1 MKSANR
7 YSSRLKR
14 QVDQRKVQ
22 IRILGERTRQVLLFA
37 ALVGT
42 VTGVGVAG
50 FERIAQAMLFERLI
64 EAPLHW
70 QVLAPGAGLLI
81 AAFSLKYLAN
91 GASSGTADEYVRNFH
106 DARSSMDLRPL
117 PGRLLASIATL
128 GGGGALGYE
137 GPSLYLGSSLGSA
150 IQRRF
155 GRFFSAQDV
164 KLLLVCGAAAGVS
177 AIFKAPATGLIFALE
192 VPYRE
197 DLARSMLLPAGI
209 ASAAS
214 YLTFVALGST
224 DPIFQVSGSPPFDLR
239 DLGGSLLLGIL
250 CGIGARLYTMLIGRA
265 KNMAAHRHFL
275 KRALAGGL
283 ALGGIALTAD
293 FLFGSPLTLGAGYD
307 NLTWALDPSRTVLLV
322 LGLFLLR
329 AAATIA
335 TVAGSGVGGLFI
347 PLVIQGALLGRIVGG
362 LVDPA
367 AGPFFLPLVGAAAFL
382 SAGYRVPL
390 AGVMFVAETTGRP
403 GFIIPGLIAS
413 VVAQLFMGSYSA
425 SAYQRATKGGHLER
439 RFDLPV
445 SAALDKKVPRI
456 SPALTV
462 EEFLNSSMAK
472 KGGVFPVVQEDG
484 QYVGVVDV
492 EDLRKLPQDARSENT
507 IRDVVPDG
515 GPVARVRWLLRDA
528 MLAMAEAGL
537 DSIPVLDGNN
547 FVGMVTVTETLKLEE
562 LLRKTKA

>member
-1 MKSANR
+1 M
-7 YSSRLKR
+7 
-14 QVDQRKVQ
+14 Q

-37 ALVGT
+37 VLVGT
-42 VTGVGVAG
+42 LTGVGVAG
-50 FERIAQAMLFERLI
+50 FDRIAQEMLFERLL
-64 EAPLHW
+64 EAPLQW
-70 QVLAPGAGLLI
+70 QVLAPGAGLLV
-81 AAFSLKYLAN
+81 AALSLKYLAN
-91 GASSGTADEYVRNFH
+91 GASPGTADEYVRNFH
-106 DARSSMDLRPL
+106 DARSSMDSRPL
-117 PGRLLASIATL
+117 PGRMLASVATL

-137 GPSLYLGSSLGSA
+137 GPSLYLGSAVGSA

-209 ASAAS
+209 ASASS
-214 YLTFVALGST
+214 YLTFVTLEST
-224 DPIFQVSGSPPFDLR
+224 APIFQVSGSPPFDLR

-250 CGIGARLYTMLIGRA
+250 CGIGARLYTMLISRA
-265 KNMAAHRHFL
+265 KTMAARRHFI
-275 KRALAGGL
+275 KRALAGGA
-283 ALGGIALTAD
+283 ALGGLALTAD
-293 FLFGSPLTLGAGYD
+293 FLFGSPLTLGPGYD
-307 NLTWALDPSRTVLLV
+307 NLTWALDPSRTVVLV
-322 LGLFLLR
+322 SGLFLLR

-362 LVDPA
+362 LVNPA

-413 VVAQLFMGSYSA
+413 VVAQLFMGPYSA

-445 SAALDKKVPRI
+445 SAALDKNVTRI
-456 SPALTV
+456 SPEMTIA
-462 EEFLNSSMAK
+462 EFLDSPLSG
-472 KGGVFPVVQEDG
+472 KGSIFPVVEQDG
-484 QYVGVVDV
+484 QYVGVIEID
-492 EDLRKLPQDARSENT
+492 DLRKLPHDQQSEQT
-507 IRDVVPDG
+507 MRDVVPDG
-515 GPVARVRWLLRDA
+515 KPVARVRWLLRDA
-528 MLAMAEAGL
+528 MLAMAEAGV

-547 FVGMVTVTETLKLEE
+547 FVGIVTVQETLKLEE
-562 LLRKTKA
+562 LLRKTTS

>member
-1 MKSANR
+1 M
-7 YSSRLKR
+7 
-14 QVDQRKVQ
+14 
-22 IRILGERTRQVLLFA
+22 RILGERTRQVLLFA

-42 VTGVGVAG
+42 LTGVGVAG
-50 FERIAQAMLFERLI
+50 FERIAQEILFERLL

-70 QVLAPGAGLLI
+70 QILAPGAGLLV
-81 AAFSLKYLAN
+81 AALSLRYLAM
-91 GASSGTADEYVRNFH
+91 GAGPGTADEFVHNFH
-106 DARSSMDLRPL
+106 DARSGMDLRPL

-137 GPSLYLGSSLGSA
+137 GPSLYLGSSVGSA

-155 GRFFSAQDV
+155 GRFFSAQDA

-214 YLTFVALGST
+214 YLTFVTLEST

-239 DLGGSLLLGIL
+239 DLGGSLLLGAL
-250 CGIGARLYTMLIGRA
+250 CGIGARLFTMLISRV
-265 KNMAAHRHFL
+265 KNSAARRHFL
-275 KRALAGGL
+275 KRALLGGAALGGL
-283 ALGGIALTAD
+283 AFSAD
-293 FLFGSPLTLGAGYD
+293 FLLGSPLTLGPGYD
-307 NLTWALDPSRTVLLV
+307 NLTWALDPSQTVPAV

-335 TVAGSGVGGLFI
+335 TVGGAGVGGLFI

-362 LVDPA
+362 LINPA

-413 VVAQLFMGSYSA
+413 VVAQLFMGPYSA

-445 SAALDKKVPRI
+445 SAALDKKVPWV
-456 SPALTV
+456 SPALSV
-462 EEFLNSSMAK
+462 AEFLDSPMSAETGML
-472 KGGVFPVVQEDG
+472 PVVQQDG
-484 QYVGVVDV
+484 QYVGVFQV
-492 EDLRKLPQDARSENT
+492 EDLRKLPQDQWSQTT
-507 IRDVVPDG
+507 IRDVVPEG

-528 MLAMAEAGL
+528 MLAMAEAGV
-537 DSIPVLDGNN
+537 DSIPVLDGND
-547 FVGMVTVTETLKLEE
+547 FVGMVTVRETLKLEE
-562 LLRKTKA
+562 MLRSPSK